1 MWCSSCNSSLCPCL
15 EIDNEEVEEIEID
28 EFENEKPI
36 SENKLNQVI
45 NNYFNG

>member
-15 EIDNEEVEEIEID
+15 ESDKVEEIEID
-28 EFENEKPI
+28 EYEEVEPI